1 MVSGVSDIWISP
13 SKIGAKGSGV
23 DSFIMPAYHEKVIAT
38 PIPSVF
44 ATDVI
49 LEFISTNTKSEEPT
63 PGQQESHKADIVTI
77 SREEIDAKFGRN
89 KAEVDSVAASMR
101 QEMAEFRT
109 YYMQQFGS
117 IDKSLSEIKGEISQ
131 INSEIGG
138 VKTSLST
145 TQAAIAIGLTLVTVL
160 LSGVMLA
167 SSWIISSKETPQAP
181 QQAPIIIQMPAQ
193 QAQPGQ
199 SSAK

>member
-1 MVSGVSDIWISP
+1 M
-13 SKIGAKGSGV
+13 
-23 DSFIMPAYHEKVIAT
+23 
-38 PIPSVF
+38 
-44 ATDVI
+44 
-49 LEFISTNTKSEEPT
+49 
-63 PGQQESHKADIVTI
+63 VTI

-131 INSEIGG
+131 INGEIGG